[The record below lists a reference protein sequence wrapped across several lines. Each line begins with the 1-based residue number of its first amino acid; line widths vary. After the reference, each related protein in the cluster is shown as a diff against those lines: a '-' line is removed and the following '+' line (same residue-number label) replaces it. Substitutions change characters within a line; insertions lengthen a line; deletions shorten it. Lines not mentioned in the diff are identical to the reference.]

1 MSNERLDGWNKQ
13 ELAFD
18 HAKDRE
24 FGPGLRKA
32 SLYADLG
39 VAEATGGQ
47 FRAHVIRINTDRHT
61 DQGTTGM
68 HRHDYDFQFNYV
80 ISGSITFV
88 IDGVDGE
95 RTFHAGDTYLLPSK
109 ILHNETWVSD
119 DFEVLEIYAPANAGT
134 EQLTPE
140 IE

>member
-1 MSNERLDGWNKQ
+1 MSTERLDGWNKQ
-13 ELAFD
+13 DLAFNY
-18 HAKDRE
+18 AKDRE
-24 FGPGLRKA
+24 FGPGLRRA

-47 FRAHVIRINTDRHT
+47 FRAHVIKVNTDRHT
-61 DQGTTGM
+61 ERGTTGM
-68 HRHDYDFQFNYV
+68 HRHDHDFQFNYV

-88 IDGVDGE
+88 IEGVDEE
-95 RTFHAGDTYLLPSK
+95 RTFNAGDTYLLPSK

-119 DFEVLEIYAPANAGT
+119 DYQVPEIYAPANAGT
-134 EQLTPE
+134 EQLTEE